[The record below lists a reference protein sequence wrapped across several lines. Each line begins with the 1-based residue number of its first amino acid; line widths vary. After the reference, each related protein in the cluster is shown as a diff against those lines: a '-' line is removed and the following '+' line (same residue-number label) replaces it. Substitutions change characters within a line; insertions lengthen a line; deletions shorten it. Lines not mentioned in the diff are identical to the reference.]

1 MSPLRAGSPIS
12 DIRAPPGRPARPL
25 RVPQNEER
33 TTPCNALPCCSAPP
47 CWRPPLAFADDLCTL
62 NLQKISDQL
71 ATATTLGDPLKQE
84 VQDLRAKAEQ
94 AKTHGDTEGC
104 ISASNMALQSLQ
116 RPNTDG
122 ASQ

>member
-1 MSPLRAGSPIS
+1 MK
-12 DIRAPPGRPARPL
+12 
-25 RVPQNEER
+25 R
-33 TTPCNALPCCSAPP
+33 TALLLGATLLAS
-47 CWRPPLAFADDLCTL
+47 PLAFADDLCTL

-94 AKTHGDTEGC
+94 AKTHGDTKGC
-104 ISASNMALQSLQ
+104 ISASSMALQRLQ

-122 ASQ
+122 GSAGGSQ